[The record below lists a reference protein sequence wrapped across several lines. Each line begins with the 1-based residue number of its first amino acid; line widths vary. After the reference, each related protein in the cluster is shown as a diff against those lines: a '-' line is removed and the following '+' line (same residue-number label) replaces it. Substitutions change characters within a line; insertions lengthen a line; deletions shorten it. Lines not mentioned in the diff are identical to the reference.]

1 MNEPK
6 AYIDGLLASGA
17 AMIPREA
24 VERVQEMVDKLP
36 KATVSSVLN
45 SGKFSG
51 AGSFPNGTGGTV
63 SHAPPIIYNYSG
75 AAMSGGVVDCD
86 KADDSAGGE

>member
-36 KATVSSVLN
+36 KVTTSINVSGGGGGQGGNVGSTVYIGSFDV
-45 SGKFSG
+45 SGKWIPGG
-51 AGSFPNGTGGTV
+51 ASNT
-63 SHAPPIIYNYSG
+63 A
-75 AAMSGGVVDCD
+75 
-86 KADDSAGGE
+86 AGGE